1 MRIRGF
7 STTLI
12 VHGRA
17 WSQEMAEAK
26 GAEDPIYCNLRG
38 MSDPMGWLKLW
49 FTLKKLRPDVIVGVN
64 QTPLIVAVVLRLL
77 GATRARVISVFH
89 TTYLLEKEMRR
100 FFLFKWTLRLADSIV
115 FVSATQKR
123 VWQERGLSARRMEVI
138 PNGVDLAGFQPDPAA
153 RARVRAEVGFRNDE
167 LVLALVAAFRPEKN
181 HEQLLHAARSLLDR
195 GQPVRLL
202 FVGDG
207 PTRPAIEALAAT
219 LGLRS
224 IVTFTGSQSD
234 VRPWIAASDIG
245 VLCSHAE
252 TFPLSALEF
261 IAMGVPMIMP
271 AIGGT
276 SEIVADGVN
285 GLLFEPGSNE
295 SLTRAVL
302 TLADP
307 ERRARFAEAATHSA
321 TRFSVES
328 MADAYRHLLER
339 LMNRS
344 DSALSASEASQAL

>member
-1 MRIRGF
+1 
-7 STTLI
+7 
-12 VHGRA
+12 
-17 WSQEMAEAK
+17 MAEAK
-26 GAEDPIYCNLRG
+26 GAEDPIHFNLRG
-38 MSDPMGWLKLW
+38 MSDPMGWLRLW
-49 FTLKKLRPDVIVGVN
+49 STLRTLKPDVIVGVN

-100 FFLFKWTLRLADSIV
+100 FFLYKWTLRLADAIV

-123 VWQERGLSARRMEVI
+123 VWQEQGLSARRMEVI
-138 PNGVDLAGFQPDPAA
+138 PNGVDLAGFRPDPVA
-153 RARVRAEVGFRNDE
+153 RERVRAELGFREDA

-195 GQPVRLL
+195 GVPVRIL

-207 PTRPAIEALAAT
+207 PTRPAIETLATT
-219 LGLRS
+219 LGVRS
-224 IVTFTGSQSD
+224 SVTFAGSQSD
-234 VRPWIAASDIG
+234 VRPWIAASDLG

-271 AIGGT
+271 AVGGT
-276 SEIVADGVN
+276 SEIVQDRIN

-295 SLTRAVL
+295 SLTQAIL
-302 TLADP
+302 SLADP
-307 ERRARFAEAATHSA
+307 KERARYAEAAVQSA
-321 TRFSVES
+321 LQFSVET
-328 MADAYRHLLER
+328 MADTYRYLLEG
-339 LMNRS
+339 LMDRT
-344 DSALSASEASQAL
+344 DSLLPAEVSRAL